1 MSRTAPATAVTVPR
15 ARTGR
20 SPTAEGVAGMLP
32 LVVAYAPFAAVI
44 GATVAD
50 RGDALAGWAGSWLI
64 YGGSAHLAAIRGLDD
79 GGAAV
84 AILTGLLVHARL
96 LVYSA
101 ALARR
106 WAPQPRWF
114 RVAAAPF
121 VIDPTWAAAEGFAE
135 RCADPVA
142 QRRHFAGAALT
153 LGIGWSL
160 AMAAGVVLRDRLGHV
175 DLEVAVPLC
184 LLALV
189 GDALRASTARRIV
202 LAAGLTAW
210 LTAGWPSG
218 TGILAAVAV
227 GALAGRSGEEG
238 AA

>member
-1 MSRTAPATAVTVPR
+1 MSPPALARATVLRPGI
-15 ARTGR
+15 ADR
-20 SPTAEGVAGMLP
+20 SPAADGVAGMLP

-50 RGDALAGWAGSWLI
+50 RGDALAGWAGSWLV
-64 YGGSAHLAAIRGLDD
+64 YGGSAHLAAMRALDD
-79 GGAAV
+79 GGVVV

-106 WAPQPRWF
+106 WAAQPRWF
-114 RVAAAPF
+114 RVAAAQF

-142 QRRHFAGAALT
+142 QRRHFLAAAVT

-160 AMAAGVVLRDRLGHV
+160 AMAAGVLLGDRLGHV
-175 DLEVAVPLC
+175 DLEIAVPLC

-189 GDALRASTARRIV
+189 GDALRARAARRVV
-202 LAAGLTAW
+202 LAAGVTAW
-210 LTAGWPSG
+210 VTAGWPSG
-218 TGILAAVAV
+218 TGILTAIAV
-227 GALAGRSGEEG
+227 GVLAGRTTEER